1 MEMLK
6 DLVTEFLVKR
16 YENLDQLDK
25 DLLALESARDDQS
38 RLLSIVRTI
47 HAIKG
52 TSGFFAFPN
61 LKHNT
66 HVGENRT
73 VRLHD
78 VALQLNAEIAS
89 GLLSMVDAVRIIL
102 GQIASI
108 ATAGEEACEA
118 LVATL
123 GRLKNGASAAPRVA
137 PTSASEQA
145 EIEVEQVIRE
155 FSNDV
160 AAAVA
165 ESTTKSKTSK
175 SSKSKTKA
183 VSSEAVPRATFG
195 QLMADNARHTNDS
208 TLRGTTQTV

>member
-25 DLLALESARDDQS
+25 DLMALESAPDDHS
-38 RLLSIVRTI
+38 RLFSIFRTI

-66 HVGENRT
+66 HGGENRT
-73 VRLHD
+73 VWLHD
-78 VALQLNAEIAS
+78 VALHLNAEMTS
-89 GLLSMVDAVRIIL
+89 GPLSMTDAVC
-102 GQIASI
+102 SFP
-108 ATAGEEACEA
+108 GEIDSSDSECEKACEA

-165 ESTTKSKTSK
+165 ESTTESKTSK

-208 TLRGTTQTV
+208 TLRGTTQSV